1 MKRVVHKSN
10 SFKDA
15 EEWDIQQQINM
26 TPQQRL
32 HVAKILRER
41 VYGKNSI
48 DIREFHERNPGKS
61 ILKRYH

>member
-1 MKRVVHKSN
+1 MKKIVHKSN

-32 HVAKILRER
+32 LAAKILRER
-41 VYGKNSI
+41 VYGKNPI
-48 DIREFHERNPGKS
+48 DIRKFHERDKT
-61 ILKRYH
+61 K